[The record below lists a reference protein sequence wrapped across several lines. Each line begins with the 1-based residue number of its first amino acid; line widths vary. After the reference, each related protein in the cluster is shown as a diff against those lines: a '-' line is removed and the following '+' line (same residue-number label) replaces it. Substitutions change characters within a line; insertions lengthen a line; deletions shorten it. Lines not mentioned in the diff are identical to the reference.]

1 MATQGA
7 AAAETGGGGAA
18 AGNVPG
24 SSNSRDGEGG
34 RAEDVR
40 TILKR
45 KEEEVKEMLAPEKDM
60 YGESHPAYIQLSGS
74 SVASCAHISLGG
86 LALLSS

>member
-7 AAAETGGGGAA
+7 AAAETAA

-40 TILKR
+40 TILKK

-60 YGESHPAYIQLSGS
+60 YGESHPAYIPLSETAPLPRGP
-74 SVASCAHISLGG
+74 I
-86 LALLSS
+86 